1 MSECTKC
8 TKSWNDFKAKEAK
21 ALADY
26 EMMLK
31 EKCGNGY
38 IYQRPLPK
46 NHDDHVHKYI
56 KYTFIDESDKSDS
69 K

>member
-1 MSECTKC
+1 MIESI
-8 TKSWNDFKAKEAK
+8 SINPMQRIPLIPSSLVLF
-21 ALADY
+21 

-31 EKCGNGY
+31 EKCGNVY

-46 NHDDHVHKYI
+46 NHDQYVHQYI